1 MASMSLEQDTRIAL
15 VMVEQMEEVL
25 DWLHSDNP
33 VLKAIA
39 EETFNQNLLPAT
51 QLNNQSLLDILSLN
65 HQYMRILEG
74 RLHLLMQNPL
84 GYKIARS
91 RWGKEWAGEM
101 QGHPKSRGV
110 EV

>member
-1 MASMSLEQDTRIAL
+1 MSLEQDTRIAL

-84 GYKIARS
+84 GYNIARS